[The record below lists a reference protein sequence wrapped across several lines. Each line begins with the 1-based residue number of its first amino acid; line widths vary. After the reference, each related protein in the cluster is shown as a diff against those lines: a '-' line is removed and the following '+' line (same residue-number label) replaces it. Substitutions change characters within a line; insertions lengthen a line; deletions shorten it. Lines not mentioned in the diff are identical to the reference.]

1 LAGCS
6 RFAAESARS
15 LDIVLSLSRRELL
28 IGGLLM
34 MDPARPASASQESE
48 TFTVL
53 RLPFNASRPNALW
66 ETPEVVRIIANA
78 PATLEALIAALTAAS
93 AESAAQFHDPLAL
106 SAVGVGPVLDS
117 PDKVRLRDFVR
128 SDGRLVLRIDYTRI
142 RMMDVT
148 LPRSLPWRPILVAAV
163 PAGLTPGRYEVEA
176 VWRAL
181 SAIPDGPP
189 LPVADLR
196 EAAHFEIVG

>member
-1 LAGCS
+1 
-6 RFAAESARS
+6 
-15 LDIVLSLSRRELL
+15 
-28 IGGLLM
+28 
-34 MDPARPASASQESE
+34 MDPARPSGATQDNE

-53 RLPFNASRPNALW
+53 RLPFSASRPNALW

-78 PATLEALIAALTAAS
+78 PTTLEALSAALTAAS
-93 AESAAQFHDPLAL
+93 AESAAQFHETAAL
-106 SAVGVGPVLDS
+106 SAVSVGPVLDS
-117 PDKVRLRDFVR
+117 PDKVRLRDFAR
-128 SDGRLVLRIDYTRI
+128 SDRRFDLRIDYTRI

-148 LPRSLPWRPILVAAV
+148 LPRSLPWRPILVAPI
-163 PAGLTPGRYEVEA
+163 PAGLTPGRYEVGA

-196 EAAHFEIVG
+196 EAAHFEIVS

>member
-1 LAGCS
+1 
-6 RFAAESARS
+6 
-15 LDIVLSLSRRELL
+15 VLSLSRRELL
-28 IGGLLM
+28 IGGLLL
-34 MDPARPASASQESE
+34 MDPARPASASQESG

-93 AESAAQFHDPLAL
+93 AESAPQFHETAMLR
-106 SAVGVGPVLDS
+106 AVAVGPVLDS
-117 PDKVRLRDFVR
+117 PDKVRLRDFTR
-128 SDGRLVLRIDYTRI
+128 SDGRLSLQIDYTRI

-148 LPRSLPWRPILVAAV
+148 LPRSLPWRPILVAPI

-181 SAIPDGPP
+181 SAIPDGRP

-196 EAAHFEIVG
+196 EAGRFEISG

>member
-1 LAGCS
+1 L
-6 RFAAESARS
+6 
-15 LDIVLSLSRRELL
+15 LSRRELL
-28 IGGLLM
+28 IGGLLL
-34 MDPARPASASQESE
+34 MDPARPTRATQENE

-66 ETPEVVRIIANA
+66 ETPEVVRVIADA
-78 PATLEALIAALTAAS
+78 PTTPEALRAALTAAR
-93 AESAAQFHDPLAL
+93 AESAIQFRETAAL
-106 SAVGVGPVLDS
+106 SAVSVGPVLDS
-117 PDKVRLRDFVR
+117 PDKVRLRDFAR
-128 SDGRLVLRIDYTRI
+128 SDRRFVLRIDYTRI

-148 LPRSLPWRPILVAAV
+148 LPRSLPWRPILVAPV
-163 PAGLTPGRYEVEA
+163 PAGLTPGRYEVAA

-181 SAIPDGPP
+181 SALPDGPP